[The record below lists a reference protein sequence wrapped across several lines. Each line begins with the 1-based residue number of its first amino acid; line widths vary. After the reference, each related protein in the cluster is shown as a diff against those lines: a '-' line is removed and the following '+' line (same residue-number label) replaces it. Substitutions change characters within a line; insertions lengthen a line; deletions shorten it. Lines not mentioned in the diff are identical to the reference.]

1 MVNVSFFRCN
11 RAKQGILRDCF
22 LKEIGILLGFV
33 IKKSFK
39 IGKIGKMIHKR
50 HLAIQLAFRYFSHS
64 FLNQTLFVIFKHRG
78 KLGESCFHQS
88 TYVSLGDDPDSGSK
102 PAFAMNFEVV
112 IFSFY
117 YASLHSKTNSTCKQ
131 RCKDFIK
138 SLIKKEKRKQQQ
150 AKWDIWHTTQ
160 ESHFIILYPYSFRIC
175 I

>member
-1 MVNVSFFRCN
+1 MSHFEFSRQKLHENAFIVFG
-11 RAKQGILRDCF
+11 AKIQIF
-22 LKEIGILLGFV
+22 
-33 IKKSFK
+33 
-39 IGKIGKMIHKR
+39 
-50 HLAIQLAFRYFSHS
+50 QLAS
-64 FLNQTLFVIFKHRG
+64 FAMFQNETFIVIFKHCEQ
-78 KLGESCFHQS
+78 LGESCFHQS

-112 IFSFY
+112 IFSFQ
-117 YASLHSKTNSTCKQ
+117 YASLLHSKTDSTCKQ

-138 SLIKKEKRKQQQ
+138 SLIKKKKRKQQQ